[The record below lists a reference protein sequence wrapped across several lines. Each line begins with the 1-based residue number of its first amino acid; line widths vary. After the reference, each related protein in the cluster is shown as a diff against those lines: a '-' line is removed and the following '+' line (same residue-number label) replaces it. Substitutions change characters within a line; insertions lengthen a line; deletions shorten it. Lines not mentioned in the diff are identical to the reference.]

1 MAVAIEGEASLL
13 NSATWAIAL
22 TCFIFIAISIFFE
35 KAIHLAEHVI
45 DSSLSLSLSHGC
57 DCCGQLILKYKQ
69 TSLQAAFHRIKD
81 ELMVVGFISIALT
94 VGQSTVAKICVPTKA
109 VAAMPLC
116 RKETTVS
123 ATSRLERFLAGAAP
137 QECSKVPQKKKKKR
151 LNVIVVCGPVGHVSD
166 HLVWEDTQ
174 FLACSLYWQYKELPD
189 SLVGRLSLVLFLST
203 CEHTTLCSLILLM
216 IVMAKQYT
224 VLVKP
229 SFG

>member
-35 KAIHLAEHVI
+35 KAIHLAEH
-45 DSSLSLSLSHGC
+45 
-57 DCCGQLILKYKQ
+57 LIVKYKQ

-94 VGQSTVAKICVPTKA
+94 VGQSSVAKICVPTKA

-116 RKETTVS
+116 RKETAVS
-123 ATSRLERFLAGAAP
+123 ATSRWERFLAAAGP
-137 QECSKVPQKKKKKR
+137 QVCSKVK
-151 LNVIVVCGPVGHVSD
+151 GSM
-166 HLVWEDTQ
+166 
-174 FLACSLYWQYKELPD
+174 
-189 SLVGRLSLVLFLST
+189 
-203 CEHTTLCSLILLM
+203 LCSLILL
-216 IVMAKQYT
+216 IVMAKQHT
-224 VLVKP
+224 VLAKP